1 MQYSAKC
8 HLLCKSKKETI
19 RSIQNVEQYTKQ
31 YYTLKNKCYEKM
43 EKAKGSCSK
52 LMRPERKS
60 NAACVPGVCP
70 GLGKKGH
77 KRHIWGQLEAFL
89 NFIEDILKRVLFFAR
104 CKNGIVIYMRM
115 PLFLEDICC
124 KFRVKVSCCI

>member
-1 MQYSAKC
+1 
-8 HLLCKSKKETI
+8 
-19 RSIQNVEQYTKQ
+19 
-31 YYTLKNKCYEKM
+31 M

-89 NFIEDILKRVLFFAR
+89 NFILDILKRVLFLLGV
-104 CKNGIVIYMRM
+104 KMELWSHMRM
-115 PLFLEDICC
+115 PLFLEDIC
-124 KFRVKVSCCI
+124 